1 MSEISKTCKRVC
13 RDHPVAVGLT
23 IAGVVAFVS
32 YKLNQLRKKGD
43 ITVSAPGKALIAG
56 GYLVLEHPNVGLVV
70 SCSSRFYSTIRPIA
84 IPEIAESNPNLANK
98 VMNNTSIVISVVSP
112 QFRSQQCYIY
122 DWAAGSV
129 IFMFLTAKGNFA
141 TNGKNTAPFY
151 SKLVELK
158 DNNQGLAIKL
168 RAHNDF
174 YSQIATLQENGLPLF
189 SSSLKSIPNFKA
201 CPVDAKTGEV
211 VVAKTGMGSSA
222 ALTTSL
228 VGSLLK
234 YFHAIELLGPGNTG
248 YQEEKRILH
257 NLSQL
262 AHAVA
267 QGKIGSGFDV
277 SAAVYGSQ
285 LYRRFSPTGFSEC
298 MDAVLNQNNQGNNL
312 NNSRLVYNSV
322 TNNQLWSGCEARE
335 FGLPNGF
342 NIMMGDVAGGSSSTS
357 MAKAVLSWKASGGKT
372 AEKIW
377 FQVLSAYETN
387 YPDIYNMIIDTISE
401 LDSAKWY
408 RDYFQAKRNE
418 LPTQHQSH
426 MDIFHR
432 IISVI
437 LEIKSL
443 FKLTR
448 QYLKKMGEEAG
459 VGIEPD
465 SQTKL
470 CDATETIPGVMCAG
484 VPGAGGVDAIYA
496 VTLSAAARLR
506 VEQMWS
512 TWHHSPDAISPEG
525 HKSTV
530 CPLILR
536 AETDTSSSGVQ
547 VENLAF

>member
-141 TNGKNTAPFY
+141 TNGKNTAP
-151 SKLVELK
+151 
-158 DNNQGLAIKL
+158 IKL

-377 FQVLSAYETN
+377 
-387 YPDIYNMIIDTISE
+387 
-401 LDSAKWY
+401 
-408 RDYFQAKRNE
+408 
-418 LPTQHQSH
+418 HQSH